1 MVSFYSSNVS
11 IFYFFSASFVI
22 CPCCYGSVRPASNIK
37 YPKSQNFQ
45 HLQESD
51 YYLLARSAD
60 RTSSNYESD
69 YSKQGKSC
77 MLLVDRDRTFHMEEE
92 KGYQTKIYSM
102 EPHTCSPKNNVIVGT
117 IT

>member
-1 MVSFYSSNVS
+1 
-11 IFYFFSASFVI
+11 
-22 CPCCYGSVRPASNIK
+22 
-37 YPKSQNFQ
+37 
-45 HLQESD
+45 
-51 YYLLARSAD
+51 
-60 RTSSNYESD
+60 
-69 YSKQGKSC
+69 